1 MRDTKKNHNF
11 IVQGSILAIAGI
23 LCRII
28 GMLYRLPL
36 VDIIG
41 TKGNGYYT
49 SAYSIYNILLII
61 SSYSLPTAISRIIS
75 ERLSKERPGDAR
87 RALRV
92 AFIYSTIIGAAMFGF
107 MYFGSGLLADF
118 MAKPFLKYVLMTLAP
133 TVWIM
138 AYLGLLRGYF
148 QGTGDMMPTA
158 VSQILEQVINAA
170 VSIIMAR
177 ILFSYGEKAN
187 LLYGEEEY
195 SYAFGAA
202 GGTIGTGAGAL
213 IALLFFILI
222 YFLYGRE
229 YTEEEE
235 IVSEGT
241 RGRSRKT
248 AESYGALTAVLFTTL
263 IPILLSSFVYN
274 VNIVLDD
281 FIFSRMMEYFAL
293 GAEVVLLWGVFGEF
307 RVIYNIP
314 VAIANSLSSSLI
326 PSLTKACVNKDV
338 RLITHKINL
347 SIRFIMLISIPAAVG
362 IGVLAEPVSKFLFP
376 SETTGNLV
384 NVLRI
389 GCSAVIFYSL
399 STITNGILQGMGYY
413 SEPLKNALIGLVLH
427 IISLVGLM
435 YWKPGLTA
443 VIISFLF
450 MGLVVCILN
459 NISIRKHVRLRI
471 SFWKTYLLPFLLSAG
486 MGAVAWISY
495 RCISGFLPKELMA
508 SRWAVG
514 GVLCVCIGI
523 ALIVYLLLLFIAH
536 PFTPEEL
543 KEMPAGTKIL
553 RLAQKC
559 RLM

>member
-1 MRDTKKNHNF
+1 MKKDTRKHNF

-75 ERLSKERPGDAR
+75 ERLSKDRPSDAR
-87 RALRV
+87 RALKV
-92 AFIYSTIIGAAMFGF
+92 AFVYSTVIGALMFSL
-107 MYFGSGLLADF
+107 MYFGSGLLAGF
-118 MAKPFLKYVLMTLAP
+118 VRKPFLKYVLMTLAP

-148 QGTGDMMPTA
+148 QGTGNMMPTA
-158 VSQILEQVINAA
+158 VSQILEQVINAV
-170 VSIIMAR
+170 VSLVMAR
-177 ILFSYGEKAN
+177 LLFDYGLRAN

-213 IALLFFILI
+213 IALLFFIII
-222 YFLYGRE
+222 YFLYGKD
-229 YTEEEE
+229 YTEEEMPE
-235 IVSEGT
+235 E
-241 RGRSRKT
+241 RGRRKSRRSQ
-248 AESYGALTAVLFTTL
+248 ESYGTLTVVLFSTL

-281 FIFSRMMEYFAL
+281 FIFSRLMDYFAL
-293 GAEVVLLWGVFGEF
+293 GAEVVLLWGIFGEF

-326 PSLTKACVNKDV
+326 PSLTRAVVEKDQKLV
-338 RLITHKINL
+338 IHKISL

-362 IGVLAEPVSKFLFP
+362 MTVLADPICRFLFP
-376 SETTGNLV
+376 SETTGTLSR
-384 NVLRI
+384 VLAV
-389 GCSAVIFYSL
+389 GSSAVVFYSL
-399 STITNGILQGMGYY
+399 STITNGILQGMGHYN
-413 SEPLKNALIGLVLH
+413 EPLINALLGLIFHVLA
-427 IISLVGLM
+427 LVGLLFL
-435 YWKPGLTA
+435 KPGIMA
-443 VIISFLF
+443 VIVSFIL
-450 MGLVVCILN
+450 MGVIVCILN
-459 NISIRKHVRLRI
+459 NISIKKHVRLRI
-471 SFWKTYLLPFLLSAG
+471 NYVKTYLIPLLLSLV
-486 MGAVAWISY
+486 MGAAAFVSY
-495 RCISGFLPKELMA
+495 RLIAGIVPESVMKG
-508 SRWAVG
+508 RWATG
-514 GVLCVCIGI
+514 AVLCVSIGI
-523 ALIVYLLLLFIAH
+523 ALVIYLVLLFLVH

-543 KEMPAGTKIL
+543 VEMPAGRKIYA
-553 RLAQKC
+553 LAKKC
-559 RLM
+559 HLM